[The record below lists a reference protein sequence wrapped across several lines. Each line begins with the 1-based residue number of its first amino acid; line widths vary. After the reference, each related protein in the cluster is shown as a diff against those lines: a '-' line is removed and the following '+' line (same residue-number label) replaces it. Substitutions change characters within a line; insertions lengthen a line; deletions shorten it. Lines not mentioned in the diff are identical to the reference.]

1 MSAKAKKLAQSL
13 IENYKLA
20 VPVDVNSLA
29 EQEGILIREET
40 LEDNVSGMLVI
51 KDERS
56 VIVVNANH
64 HQNRQRFTIA
74 HELGHYF
81 LHRSFSSVFF
91 DESLLF
97 FRDEKSAQGTKFQEI
112 EANTFAAELLMPE
125 QILRERLSQEPLDA
139 LDDVEQSALGEL
151 AAELQVSCQA
161 LTIRLTRLGLIT
173 G

>member
-1 MSAKAKKLAQSL
+1 MSVKAKKLAQSL
-13 IENYKLA
+13 IESYKLA
-20 VPVDVNSLA
+20 IPVDLNLIA
-29 EQEGILIREET
+29 EQEGIFIRKEA

-51 KDERS
+51 KDEQS
-56 VIVVNANH
+56 VIVVNVKH
-64 HQNRQRFTIA
+64 HPNRQRFTIA

-81 LHRSFSSVFF
+81 LHRKLASIFF

-125 QILRERLSQEPLDA
+125 KVLRERLSQEPLDA

-151 AAELQVSCQA
+151 ADELQVSCQA

>member
-13 IENYKLA
+13 IESYKLA

-29 EQEGILIREET
+29 RREGILIREED

-64 HQNRQRFTIA
+64 HQNRRRFTIA

-81 LHRSFSSVFF
+81 LHRSFSNVFF

-97 FRDEKSAQGTKFQEI
+97 FRDEKSTQGTKFQEI

-125 QILRERLSQEPLDA
+125 QILWERLSQEPLDA

-151 AAELQVSCQA
+151 AADLQVSRQA
-161 LTIRLTRLGLIT
+161 LTIRLTRLGLIA

>member
-13 IENYKLA
+13 IESYVLIA
-20 VPVDVNSLA
+20 PVDVNFLA
-29 EQEGILIREET
+29 KQEGILIRKEA

-51 KDERS
+51 KDEQS

-64 HQNRQRFTIA
+64 HPNRQRFTIG

-81 LHRSFSSVFF
+81 LHRNFSSVFF

-97 FRDEKSAQGTKFQEI
+97 FRDEKSAEGIKIQEI

-125 QILRERLSQEPLDA
+125 QVLRERLSQESLDA
-139 LDDVEQSALGEL
+139 LDDVEQSALVQL
-151 AAELQVSCQA
+151 AAEFQVSCQA
-161 LTIRLTRLGLIT
+161 LTIRLMRLGLIT

>member
-13 IENYKLA
+13 IESYKLA
-20 VPVDVNSLA
+20 TPVDVDTLA
-29 EQEGILIREET
+29 AQEGISIRKET

-51 KDERS
+51 KDEQS
-56 VIVVNANH
+56 VIVVNTSH
-64 HQNRQRFTIA
+64 HTNRQRFTIA

-81 LHRSFSSVFF
+81 LHRNFSNVFF

-97 FRDEKSAQGTKFQEI
+97 FRDETSAQGTKFQEI
-112 EANTFAAELLMPE
+112 EANAFAAELLMPE
-125 QILRERLSQEPLDA
+125 QILRKKLSQESLDA
-139 LDDVEQSALGEL
+139 LDDVEQSALGQL
-151 AAELQVSCQA
+151 ASELQVSCQA

>member
-13 IENYKLA
+13 IESYKLA
-20 VPVDVNSLA
+20 VPVDVNFLA
-29 EQEGILIREET
+29 KQESIFIREEA

-51 KDERS
+51 KDEQS
-56 VIVVNANH
+56 IIVVNANH
-64 HQNRQRFTIA
+64 HPNRQRFTIA

-81 LHRSFSSVFF
+81 LHRKLSSVFF

-125 QILRERLSQEPLDA
+125 KVLREKLSQEPLDA
-139 LDDVEQSALGEL
+139 LDDVEQSAFGEL